1 MNRIDKKEMAPDA
14 AKLFEQ
20 EILGLKPDTPR
31 EELCDLVDD
40 YIYYQT
46 DGMSRKEAHAIV
58 DAGCRAKGKKKLR
71 RRAKAA

>member
-31 EELCDLVDD
+31 DELCNLVDD

-46 DGMSRKEAHAIV
+46 DGMSRKEAHAVV

-71 RRAKAA
+71 RHARAA